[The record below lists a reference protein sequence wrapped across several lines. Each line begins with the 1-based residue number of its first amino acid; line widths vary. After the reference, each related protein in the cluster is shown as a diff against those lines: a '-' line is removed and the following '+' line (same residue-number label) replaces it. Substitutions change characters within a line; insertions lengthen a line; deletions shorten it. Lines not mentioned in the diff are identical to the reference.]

1 MLVLQPF
8 IQRKLALVVTD
19 AVDGGRGDGLP
30 LCAVLD
36 RFIVQPR
43 INLIDVNRRLI
54 AEAAVFLPLSL
65 NIGRYVDL
73 IPIRRVLIFPIPL
86 RVVARQVF

>member
-19 AVDGGRGDGLP
+19 AVDGGCGYGLP

-43 INLIDVNRRLI
+43 INLIDVDRRLI
-54 AEAAVFLPLSL
+54 AEAAVFWELHYQAFGQS
-65 NIGRYVDL
+65 IY
-73 IPIRRVLIFPIPL
+73 F
-86 RVVARQVF
+86 

>member
-8 IQRKLALVVTD
+8 IQRKLAFVVTD

-30 LCAVLD
+30 LCAVLN

-73 IPIRRVLIFPIPL
+73 IPIRRVPIFPIPL